1 MVSTAE
7 ILKGRILIVD
17 DKRPMVVLLE
27 RILESGGFVSVS
39 TTTEPSLV
47 CDLHRQHDYHL
58 ILLDI
63 EMPEMDGFQV
73 LEKLKE
79 QFPNDLPPII
89 VISAHQGQ
97 KTQAFQSGA
106 RDFIGKPFELPEVLV
121 RVRNMLE
128 IRLLQLET
136 QRHIKAL
143 EDRVREAEHQ
153 ITEHS
158 R

>member
-27 RILESGGFVSVS
+27 RILHSGGFVSVS

-47 CDLHRQHDYHL
+47 CDLHRKHDFDL

-73 LEKLKE
+73 LEELKRTD
-79 QFPNDLPPII
+79 PDNLPPII
-89 VISAHQGQ
+89 VITAHQGQ
-97 KTQAFQSGA
+97 KLRAFQAGA
-106 RDFIGKPFELPEVLV
+106 RDFIGKPFELPEVLA
-121 RVRNMLE
+121 RVKNMLE

-136 QRHIKAL
+136 QRYIKAL
-143 EDRVREAEHQ
+143 EERVREAEHQ
-153 ITEHS
+153 MTGHF

>member
-17 DKRPMVVLLE
+17 DKRPMVVLLG
-27 RILESGGFVSVS
+27 RILKSGGFDSVTS
-39 TTTEPSLV
+39 TTEPSLV
-47 CDLHRQHDYHL
+47 GKLQRKHDFHL

-73 LEKLKE
+73 LEELKGAF
-79 QFPNDLPPII
+79 QDDMPPII

-97 KTQAFQSGA
+97 KMQAFQAGA

>member
-1 MVSTAE
+1 MVSPAE

-27 RILESGGFVSVS
+27 RILHSGGFVSVS

-47 CDLHRQHDYHL
+47 CDLQRKHDYHL

-63 EMPEMDGFQV
+63 EMPEMDGFEV
-73 LEKLKE
+73 LRELRRSY
-79 QFPNDLPPII
+79 PDDMPPII
-89 VISAHQGQ
+89 VITAHQGQ
-97 KTQAFQSGA
+97 KMQAFQAGA
-106 RDFIGKPFELPEVLV
+106 RDFIGKPFELPEVLA

-136 QRHIKAL
+136 QRYIKAL

-153 ITEHS
+153 ITGHF